1 MDDLGRSILKEL
13 LPKEQDV
20 VRPTAAPAD
29 TGEAALD
36 HLSSPVLLERA
47 AYLRKLAH
55 YNPDGAAS
63 DVLKQ
68 YPGHAIHLLV
78 RTRNGGAEQHARF
91 ADLFLVLQGCP
102 TLATGGT
109 ITNARTVAPGEVR
122 GDDVIEGTLQQ
133 LRPGDLAHVAAGL
146 PHQMLVSGDKPV
158 TCLVVKLE
166 QPDVQEPASGAR

>member
-1 MDDLGRSILKEL
+1 MDDLTRTILKEL
-13 LPKEQDV
+13 LPVEKDV
-20 VRPTAAPAD
+20 PAPRAKAVD
-29 TGEAALD
+29 DGEPALD
-36 HLSSPVLLERA
+36 HLASPVLLERA

-91 ADLFLVLQGCP
+91 ADLFIVLQGCP

-109 ITNARTVAPGEVR
+109 ISKAQTVAPGEVR
-122 GDDVIEGTLQQ
+122 GDDVIDGRLQL
-133 LRPGDLAHVAAGL
+133 LRPGDLAHVPAGL
-146 PHQMLVSGDKPV
+146 PHQMLVPGDKPV
-158 TCLVVKLE
+158 TCLVLKIE
-166 QPDVQEPASGAR
+166 QPEELHT